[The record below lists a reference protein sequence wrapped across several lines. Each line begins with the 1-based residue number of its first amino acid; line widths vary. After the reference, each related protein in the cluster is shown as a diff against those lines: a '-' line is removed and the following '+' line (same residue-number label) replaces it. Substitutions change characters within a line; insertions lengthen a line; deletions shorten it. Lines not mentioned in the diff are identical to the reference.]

1 MRCQFWKHALDC
13 RSTIYETCRCS
24 WLPWICYSVA
34 DMLRLQLSSLSLRK
48 DELFTLAILKWTHG
62 MLLYD
67 MVTTVTVYLQLC
79 SFWDN
84 GKFTTNIKFIF
95 VSVQR
100 VFRLETITFRMREK
114 DCGSGEGWGITPL
127 LRLHP
132 HAVFKHPSTPW
143 PKHCWIFN
151 RQQLESSP

>member
-1 MRCQFWKHALDC
+1 
-13 RSTIYETCRCS
+13 
-24 WLPWICYSVA
+24 
-34 DMLRLQLSSLSLRK
+34 
-48 DELFTLAILKWTHG
+48 

-114 DCGSGEGWGITPL
+114 DCGSGEGWGIKPL

-132 HAVFKHPSTPW
+132 HAFLKHPSTP
-143 PKHCWIFN
+143 
-151 RQQLESSP
+151 